1 MATLKATRDG
11 YGEALVELG
20 RRNRNI
26 IVLDADLSEST
37 RTSMFA
43 KAFPERFFN
52 VGIAE
57 QNMVNMAAGLAL
69 SGKTVFASTFAIF
82 AAGRCWEQLR
92 NSLGAMRAN
101 VKIAASHGGLTV
113 GADGMSHQSLED
125 VALVRAI
132 PNFTV
137 IVPCD
142 WVEARKAVFAAAE
155 LKGPVYLRLSR
166 PKTEQLTEEESRFT
180 VGRAVRMREG
190 EDLAIVACG
199 IMVARALDAAR
210 LLAAEGIE
218 AEVINMHTIKP
229 LDEQAVIGA
238 AKKYGALVTAE
249 EHSVIGGLGS
259 AVADAVARHCPAPIE
274 MVGVYDKFGQSGEPE
289 ELLQKYSLTAGDI
302 CAAAKKAISR
312 KENDK
317 YQMTNDK
324 FSKKNNGSHKGQL
337 H

>member
-1 MATLKATRDG
+1 MKATRDG

-26 IVLDADLSEST
+26 VVLDADLSEST
-37 RTSMFA
+37 RTGMFA

-52 VGIAE
+52 AGIAE
-57 QNMVNMAAGLAL
+57 QNMVNMAVGLAL

-142 WVEARKAVFAAAE
+142 WLEAERAVFAAAE
-155 LKGPVYLRLSR
+155 LQGPVYLRLSR
-166 PKTEQLTEEESRFT
+166 PKTEQVTDEKGRFDI
-180 VGRAVRMREG
+180 GRAIRMRDG
-190 EDLAIVACG
+190 KDVAIVACG
-199 IMVARALDAAR
+199 IMVTRALEAAR

-229 LDEQAVIGA
+229 LDDQAVIGA
-238 AKKYGALVTAE
+238 AEKYGALVTVE

-259 AVADAVARHCPAPIE
+259 AVADVAARHRPAPIE
-274 MVGVYDKFGQSGEPE
+274 MVGVQDRFGQSGEPE
-289 ELLQKYSLTAGDI
+289 ELLKKYSLTALDI
-302 CAAAKKAISR
+302 CAAAKRAVSR
-312 KENDK
+312 KGDGKSPE
-317 YQMTNDK
+317 
-324 FSKKNNGSHKGQL
+324 GRAKGRAGVGRKA
-337 H
+337 

>member
-1 MATLKATRDG
+1 MNILKATRDG

-20 RRNRNI
+20 RQSRNVV
-26 IVLDADLSEST
+26 VLDADLSEST
-37 RTSMFA
+37 RTGMFA

-52 VGIAE
+52 AGIAE
-57 QNMVNMAAGLAL
+57 QNMVNMAVGLAL
-69 SGKTVFASTFAIF
+69 SGKTVFASTFAVF

-142 WVEARKAVFAAAE
+142 WIEARKAVFAAAE

-166 PKTEQLTEEESRFT
+166 PKTEQITDEDGSFD
-180 VGRAVRMREG
+180 VGRSVCMREG
-190 EDLAIVACG
+190 RDLAIVACG
-199 IMVARALDAAR
+199 IMVARALEAAR
-210 LLAAEGIE
+210 LLASDGIE

-249 EHSVIGGLGS
+249 EHSVIGGLGG
-259 AVADAVARHCPAPIE
+259 AVAEAVVRHCPAPIE
-274 MVGVYDKFGQSGEPE
+274 MVGVQDKFGQSGEPE
-289 ELLQKYSLTAGDI
+289 ELLKKYSLTAVDI
-302 CAAAKKAISR
+302 RAAAKRAVSR
-312 KENDK
+312 K
-317 YQMTNDK
+317 
-324 FSKKNNGSHKGQL
+324 GSQR
-337 H
+337 

>member
-1 MATLKATRDG
+1 MKATRDG

-20 RRNRNI
+20 RQNPDI
-26 IVLDADLSEST
+26 VVLDADLSEST
-37 RTSMFA
+37 RTGMFA

-52 VGIAE
+52 AGIAE
-57 QNMVNMAAGLAL
+57 QNMVNMAVGLAL

-82 AAGRCWEQLR
+82 AAGRCWDQLR

-113 GADGMSHQSLED
+113 GADGMSHQALED

-142 WVEARKAVFAAAE
+142 WIEAKKAVFAAAE
-155 LKGPVYLRLSR
+155 LKGPVYIRLSR
-166 PKTEQLTEEESRFT
+166 PKTEQVTEEGGRFD

-190 EDLAIVACG
+190 RDLAIVACG
-199 IMVARALDAAR
+199 IMVVRALDAAR
-210 LLAAEGIE
+210 LLAVDGIE
-218 AEVINMHTIKP
+218 AEVINMHTVKP

-238 AKKYGALVTAE
+238 ARKYGAIVTAE

-259 AVADAVARHCPAPIE
+259 AVAEAVARQYPAPVE
-274 MVGVYDKFGQSGEPE
+274 MVGVDDKFGQSGEPD
-289 ELLQKYSLTAGDI
+289 ELLEKYSLTAGDI
-302 CAAAKKAISR
+302 CAAAKRAVSR
-312 KENDK
+312 KMKLETLK
-317 YQMTNDK
+317 PEIAPRLTTGGQAK
-324 FSKKNNGSHKGQL
+324 HKTQN
-337 H
+337 